1 MELCGCLANELCHML
16 TECRNL
22 YCVMRFFL
30 SSDRVV
36 ETIVTSHVY
45 RIQKTWLCHK
55 ANLSLHRVVE
65 TIVPSHVYRIP
76 KTLLCHKAN
85 LSLHRGVK
93 TIVTSIT
100 LSNQT
105 FLNFPSVVIDV
116 LHATSI
122 PPPRPPYFHPP
133 LSLSHIHSS
142 TIAIQRLIYT
152 HVYSHHK
159 RPPANIYNI
168 YTKCQCTVEP
178 SSWVCPK
185 NQAKRSLKR
194 GLVLGSLT
202 MEVSNEWVW

>member
-1 MELCGCLANELCHML
+1 MFVPELGIANILHQDHNQSCGCGLKLILSFYYFWLAYKLRNTDCYPMELCGCLANELCHML

-65 TIVPSHVYRIP
+65 TIVPSHIYRIP

-105 FLNFPSVVIDV
+105 FLNFPSVVLDV

-122 PPPRPPYFHPP
+122 PPPAPHTSTHHSLSLTSTHPP
-133 LSLSHIHSS
+133 SPY
-142 TIAIQRLIYT
+142 RD
-152 HVYSHHK
+152 
-159 RPPANIYNI
+159 
-168 YTKCQCTVEP
+168 
-178 SSWVCPK
+178 
-185 NQAKRSLKR
+185 
-194 GLVLGSLT
+194 
-202 MEVSNEWVW
+202 